1 MRVLYHHFKK
11 EEKYHAVSK
20 KIKTAYRADSRSGA
34 DGDGHPAAHVLDA
47 PCGLLAE
54 PRMDRTE
61 ALLDGHTGRDRGKHA
76 MTQKDLFRWGTG
88 IYKGM
93 DNSYCFCVANHTG
106 QAGKGQEGYLE
117 EGAGALLI
125 QDYALFKGNRDV
137 RYENKPFYGFCGFMS
152 EQDALF
158 ERLARERNIT
168 VEEMKEII
176 SARILKGWNDTNPI
190 K

>member
-1 MRVLYHHFKK
+1 MRFQRKSKQLIALTAAAVLTAMAILPRMYLTP
-11 EEKYHAVSK
+11 HAACSK
-20 KIKTAYRADSRSGA
+20 SHEWTGLKLYWTDI
-34 DGDGHPAAHVLDA
+34 PAATGGDLRW
-47 PCGLLAE
+47 
-54 PRMDRTE
+54 PRKTYF
-61 ALLDGHTGRDRGKHA
+61 DG
-76 MTQKDLFRWGTG
+76 GTG

-106 QAGKGQEGYLE
+106 QAGKGQEAYLQD
-117 EGAGALLI
+117 GAGALLI

-176 SARILKGWNDTNPI
+176 SARILKGCNDTNPI

>member
-1 MRVLYHHFKK
+1 MRFQRKSKQLIALTAAAVLTAMAILPRMYLTP
-11 EEKYHAVSK
+11 HAACSK
-20 KIKTAYRADSRSGA
+20 SHEWTGLKLYWTDI
-34 DGDGHPAAHVLDA
+34 PAATGGDLRW
-47 PCGLLAE
+47 
-54 PRMDRTE
+54 PRKTYF
-61 ALLDGHTGRDRGKHA
+61 DG
-76 MTQKDLFRWGTG
+76 GTG

-106 QAGKGQEGYLE
+106 QAGKGQEAYLQD
-117 EGAGALLI
+117 GAGALLI